1 MRLCQICTKILF
13 IYFFHSIFQLFQ
25 SSPFSLIIPRSHAAI
40 LEYLIESGQFP
51 DTVAAMQRESG
62 ISGVAASGDASGASK
77 GILEKKWTSVV
88 RLQRKV
94 ITNYQCMLLPQM
106 I

>member
-1 MRLCQICTKILF
+1 MRLYAYICIFTIHVY
-13 IYFFHSIFQLFQ
+13 ISSHS
-25 SSPFSLIIPRSHAAI
+25 AI

-51 DTVAAMQRESG
+51 DTVAAMQREAGLSG
-62 ISGVAASGDASGASK
+62 APAGGEASK

-94 ITNYQCMLLPQM
+94 KTPACELNAHITSNEARV
-106 I
+106 